1 MDREIDDGQA
11 DRRRWDR
18 QMVVRQIY
26 IDEIDRWEIDRERMI
41 RQVDRQKD
49 RLKIDQIDKD
59 RQKRQKGYHIERR

>member
-26 IDEIDRWEIDRERMI
+26 IDEIDKWEIDGERMI

-49 RLKIDQIDKD
+49 RLKIDQIAKD
-59 RQKRQKGYHIERR
+59 RQKR